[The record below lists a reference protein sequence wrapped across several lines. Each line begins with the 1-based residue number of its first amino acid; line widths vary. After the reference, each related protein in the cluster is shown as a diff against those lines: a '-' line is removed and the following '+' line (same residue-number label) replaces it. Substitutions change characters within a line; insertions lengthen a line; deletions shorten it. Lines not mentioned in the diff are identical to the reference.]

1 MSNLTE
7 KDQWEDGIYQL
18 ETSDPVLGGPDGVS
32 NKPAKQLA
40 NRTLWLKKQQEKA
53 NEALKAHERSRNHPD
68 GTTSAKGFVQLSDN
82 PSLDSSTLAATPKAV
97 KAVNDAS
104 AKKAANLAD
113 LTDKPRARDNL
124 GLKSAALRDVGTT
137 KGQVME
143 VGAGG
148 LLMGAR
154 HRDDAY
160 TNDGQIFRVNE
171 FSKNAPG
178 ISIYGVLSLPIDGGP
193 STGYLGVQNNGAAFI
208 GSSNKPENG
217 VRWSRIYTTDNKP
230 TAGDVNAYSK
240 PESDNRFLQKSGG
253 MVTGKTQFNAGIDFA
268 NQNTG
273 ITNGTDGASYNG
285 ANLLLKSWYGIGFYK
300 TIGEKGITGFIDVRT
315 GDLRMQRNITADGQ
329 LIEAGKRVYSPNNKP
344 NATDVDAVSATDGG
358 EFKKEIR
365 ASGGLKIQVPGR
377 NDNGGGVYPG
387 NGDGASYAT
396 CNVDIKSWQ
405 GIGFYNTCDTVGI
418 KGRSL
423 FIDVRQGNLE
433 AQGIIKGK
441 TVYDASGRV
450 YSPGNKPSAGDI
462 NVYSKSE
469 SDSRYFAR
477 GTTATTKDVAWNAAS
492 GVYNTQADGMTMV
505 VHFAAGGTGSTR
517 AADFRFNFGNGGLA
531 FRSSRDDK
539 GYENG
544 WTKVYTDRQRP
555 TAAEVQAA
563 DVRNNF
569 AARMGVTRVLSGDQ
583 PPTAPGIWSIEN
595 CSWTPEKWGTLICTS
610 NRSDLKT
617 DRGNGQFFHYLFL
630 SHNSKLFVAIN
641 VNGNGAG
648 WQQLIGP
655 AGGNLNGPVS
665 STSWLSAASLSAR
678 LHAAPA
684 GGTPEGS
691 GAYSSQLET
700 KAPFYQENFDWV
712 VSSGGHYVPLVKGRS
727 NRKGQGYPT
736 AVSFGYLLN
745 GTPSFAMPCIHVK
758 GDNTDAVWRFDPNSK
773 QLFAPGAFVAGSA
786 VYQNDGNIKGDA
798 WGGYI
803 STWINNQ
810 INGRVDWGTFNRE
823 VGARATTDYVN
834 STFVRDV
841 RLGGVESIQ
850 AWNGPGYR
858 DQGPY
863 VLTGAA
869 NGNGD
874 EYIDTLY
881 RRPMQKNVNNVWY
894 NVWFV

>member
-82 PSLDSSTLAATPKAV
+82 PSLDSSALAATPKAV
-97 KAVNDAS
+97 KAVNDAA

-154 HRDDAY
+154 HRDDVY
-160 TNDGQIFRVNE
+160 TNDGQIFRADAKSAN
-171 FSKNAPG
+171 KPPMNATAG
-178 ISIYGVLSLPIDGGP
+178 IISLPADGGP
-193 STGYLGVQNNGAAFI
+193 STGYVAISPANGAAWI

-217 VRWSRIYTTDNKP
+217 VRWSRIYTEDNKP

-240 PESDNRFLQKSGG
+240 TESDNRFLQKSGG
-253 MVTGKTQFNAGIDFA
+253 TVTGKTQFNAGIDFA
-268 NQNTG
+268 NPNTG

-344 NATDVDAVSATDGG
+344 KAGDVDAVSASEGG

-365 ASGGLKIQVPGR
+365 ASGGVKIQVPGR

-450 YSPGNKPSAGDI
+450 YSPGNKPSPGDI

-563 DVRNNF
+563 DVKNNF
-569 AARMGVTRVLSGDQ
+569 AAKMGANRTLSGDAK
-583 PPTAPGIWSIEN
+583 PTAPGPWSVEN
-595 CSWTPEKWGTLICTS
+595 SKWTPEGWGSLLYTT
-610 NRSDLKT
+610 NRADLKADT
-617 DRGNGQFFHYLFL
+617 GNGQFHHYLFL
-630 SHNSKLFVAIN
+630 SHSRKLYVATN
-641 VNGNGAG
+641 VNGNWSG
-648 WQQLIGP
+648 WQQQFD
-655 AGGNLNGPVS
+655 
-665 STSWLSAASLSAR
+665 TR
-678 LHAAPA
+678 
-684 GGTPEGS
+684 GGTVTGDLTAPYHATPSGVASEGG
-691 GAYSSQLET
+691 GAFAAQLNT
-700 KAPFYQENFDWV
+700 KAPFYQANFDWDV
-712 VSSGGHYVPLVKGRS
+712 NEGGRYVPLVKGRS
-727 NRKGQGYPT
+727 TRKGQGYPT
-736 AVSFGYLLN
+736 AVSFGYLLD
-745 GTPSFAMPCIHVK
+745 GQGSFAKPCIHVR
-758 GDNTDAVWRFDPNSK
+758 GDNNADALWLFDPNSK
-773 QLFAPGAFVAGSA
+773 QFTAPGNINVGGA
-786 VYQNDGNIKGDA
+786 VYQTDGNINGTA
-798 WGGYI
+798 WGGYL
-803 STWINNQ
+803 SNWLNSQLKSRDDNINN
-810 INGRVDWGTFNRE
+810 RVDWGAFNRE

-834 STFVRDV
+834 GTFVRDI

-850 AWNGPGYR
+850 AWNGPGYG